1 MTTRDTLIQQLDAAY
16 EDYRSAI
23 DGLGE
28 HEFEKKWLDNAW
40 GAREITAHI
49 TGWLGQLGAGLE
61 RMSRGER
68 PQPEGEMSWTDEGDA
83 WNAKFAEHA
92 KGKKHDQVLHEL
104 ESGMDS
110 FKKAAMLVPEDRYGE
125 GKTTNRIFDGAG
137 IVHFKEHADMI
148 REWRS
153 REGV

>member
-1 MTTRDTLIQQLDAAY
+1 MSTREELLQQLDAAY

-28 HEFEKKWLDNAW
+28 PEFEKKWLDNSW

-49 TGWLGQLGAGLE
+49 TGWLGQLGGGLE
-61 RMSRGER
+61 RMSRGEK
-68 PQPEGEMSWTDEGDA
+68 PQPEGVDWSDGDA
-83 WNAKFAEHA
+83 WNATFADHA
-92 KGKKHDQVLHEL
+92 QGKKHDQILHEL
-104 ESGMDS
+104 ESGLDA

-125 GKTTNRIFDGAG
+125 GKSANRMFDGAG
-137 IVHFKEHADMI
+137 ILHFKEHADVI
-148 REWRS
+148 REWRA

>member
-1 MTTRDTLIQQLDAAY
+1 MSTREELLQQLDAAY

-28 HEFEKKWLDNAW
+28 PEFEKKWLDNSW

-49 TGWLGQLGAGLE
+49 TGWLGQLGGGLE
-61 RMSRGER
+61 RMSRGEK
-68 PQPEGEMSWTDEGDA
+68 PQPEGVDWSDGDA
-83 WNAKFAEHA
+83 WNATFADHA
-92 KGKKHDQVLHEL
+92 MGKKHDQILHEL
-104 ESGMDS
+104 ESGLDA
-110 FKKAAMLVPEDRYGE
+110 FKKAAVLVPADRYGE
-125 GKTTNRIFDGAG
+125 GKSANRMFDGAG

-148 REWRS
+148 REWRA

>member
-1 MTTRDTLIQQLDAAY
+1 MSTREELLQQLDAAY

-28 HEFEKKWLDNAW
+28 PEFEKKWLDSSW

-49 TGWLGQLGAGLE
+49 TGWLGQLGGGLE
-61 RMSRGER
+61 RMSRGEK
-68 PQPEGEMSWTDEGDA
+68 PQPEGVDWSDGDA
-83 WNAKFAEHA
+83 WNATFADHA
-92 KGKKHDQVLHEL
+92 MGKKHDQILHEL
-104 ESGMDS
+104 ESGLDA

-125 GKTTNRIFDGAG
+125 GKSANRMFDGAG
-137 IVHFKEHADMI
+137 ILHFKEHADVI
-148 REWRS
+148 REWRA